1 MLLVNKMNFIWN
13 EILFGINPDYRRS
26 IWMTGSQRLTGVT
39 LRQSWGN
46 KMENQSTGGCHWQ
59 HEHDENKAQ
68 VCRKGKTPTVRHLA
82 DKQNGE
88 GLPNMVKFQA

>member
-1 MLLVNKMNFIWN
+1 
-13 EILFGINPDYRRS
+13 
-26 IWMTGSQRLTGVT
+26 
-39 LRQSWGN
+39 
-46 KMENQSTGGCHWQ
+46 MENQSTGGCHWQ